1 MISWGVIAA
10 DLGDI
15 LTVVPF
21 TLGTALVILIAG
33 MILGLGIAL
42 VQAYRVPL
50 ARQAARV
57 FIDYTRGVPL
67 IIHLYITYYFLPELA
82 AALTGSPNAAN
93 IPVHPL
99 LVLITAYSLYASV
112 GQAENFRAVIGSID
126 KSQWDAASSIGMTTA
141 QAWIKVIAPQGAAAA
156 LPVVFNSYLGI
167 IKGLSLA
174 FTIGAV
180 DILARAKLCSALN
193 FSYLEAYIAAALVY
207 WGLCVI
213 FNQFFRRVETRFR
226 RWDRL

>member
-1 MISWGVIAA
+1 MISWAVIVS

-21 TLGTALVILIAG
+21 TLGTALAILAAG
-33 MILGLGIAL
+33 MILGFGIAM
-42 VQAYRVPL
+42 VQIYRIPG
-50 ARQAARV
+50 ARQAVRI

-67 IIHLYITYYFLPELA
+67 IIHLYIAYYFLPELA
-82 AALTGSPNAAN
+82 AVITGNPNAADM
-93 IPVHPL
+93 PVHPL

-112 GQAENFRAVIGSID
+112 GQAENFRAVINSIE
-126 KSQWDAASSIGMTTA
+126 KSQWDAASSVGMTTA
-141 QAWIKVIAPQGAAAA
+141 QAWVKVIVPQGAAAA

-193 FSYLEAYIAAALVY
+193 FSYMEAYIAAALVY
-207 WGLCVI
+207 WGICVI
-213 FNQFFRRVETRFR
+213 FNQFFKRVEFRFR